1 LTSGSASESAI
12 FWTRIH
18 YYRCAHKNKKQ
29 VCDDRSFIRQEK
41 FAEEVKRNTALAS
54 IPEEWKERFLA
65 RIETWE
71 AEEYQTSQA
80 QVDRLKAEL
89 ATLKAKIDRIN
100 NAFTEGAMELQEF
113 KEIKNPLVA
122 RKTELEQQAAVFTAR
137 RTNLRIPMNS
147 DTHSENNR
155 TLIRDCR
162 TVVGA

>member
-1 LTSGSASESAI
+1 MRLLHHRRAPRQKE
-12 FWTRIH
+12 
-18 YYRCAHKNKKQ
+18 
-29 VCDDRSFIRQEK
+29 RSPVPLLPLHAQEQEAGLRRPRLHIRQEE
-41 FAEEVKRNTALAS
+41 FAQEVKRNTAIAS

-71 AEEYQTSQA
+71 AEEHQTSQA
-80 QVDRLKAEL
+80 QVDRLKAE
-89 ATLKAKIDRIN
+89 IDRVN
-100 NAFTEGAMELQEF
+100 NAFTEGAMELREF
-113 KEIKNPLVA
+113 KEIKKPLIA

-147 DTHSENNR
+147 DTHSGNNR